1 MSRTYDGEMTYRD
14 DAEALR
20 LRLKTLEGELDELRA
35 RQRDLRATTA
45 RLPDVET
52 ELAET
57 RNQLAAQE
65 ARRALPLLD
74 RARVASPCN
83 VSWDDMPG
91 NDRIRHCGK
100 CDKNV
105 YNVAFMS
112 RDEAETLL
120 REAEGRVCMR
130 IYRRADGTVLT
141 SDCPVGAQRKRRRNV
156 VAALAI
162 GGSLAAGALYAAS
175 DPDRLQ
181 QLETAMGIDVEPDDV
196 LMGDMIVDPP
206 PAR

>member
-196 LMGDMIVDPP
+196 LMGEMIVDPP